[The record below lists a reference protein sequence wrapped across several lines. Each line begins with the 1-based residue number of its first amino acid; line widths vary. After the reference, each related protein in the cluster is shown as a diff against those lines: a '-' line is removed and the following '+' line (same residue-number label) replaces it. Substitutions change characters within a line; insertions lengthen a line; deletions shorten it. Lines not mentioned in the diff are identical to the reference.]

1 MKVSIPVSV
10 GELVDKLTIL
20 DIKLENITD
29 ENKLIHIRKEKEEL
43 EKLYADFTEM
53 QANRDILY
61 QINRGLWIVEDELRR
76 KEKQQEFDSDFVRLA
91 RDVYHIND
99 KRFEIKSK
107 INILTRSDIKEM
119 KSYESYSWGLRKRVG
134 R

>member
-1 MKVSIPVSV
+1 MKISIPVSV

-53 QANRDILY
+53 QANRDVLY

-107 INILTRSDIKEM
+107 INILTQSDIKEM
-119 KSYESYSWGLRKRVG
+119 KSYESYS
-134 R
+134 

>member
-1 MKVSIPVSV
+1 MKISIPVSV

-119 KSYESYSWGLRKRVG
+119 KSYESYS
-134 R
+134 

>member
-76 KEKQQEFDSDFVRLA
+76 KEKQQEFDSDFVRFA

-119 KSYESYSWGLRKRVG
+119 KSYESYS
-134 R
+134 

>member
-119 KSYESYSWGLRKRVG
+119 KSYESYS
-134 R
+134 

>member
-43 EKLYADFTEM
+43 EKLYGDFTEM
-53 QANRDILY
+53 QANRDVLY

-107 INILTRSDIKEM
+107 INILTQSDIKEM
-119 KSYESYSWGLRKRVG
+119 KSYESYS
-134 R
+134 

>member
-53 QANRDILY
+53 QANRDVLY

-119 KSYESYSWGLRKRVG
+119 KSYESYS
-134 R
+134 

>member
-1 MKVSIPVSV
+1 MKVNIPVSV

-43 EKLYADFTEM
+43 EKLYVDFTEM
-53 QANRDILY
+53 EANRDVLY

-99 KRFEIKSK
+99 KRFQIKSK
-107 INILTRSDIKEM
+107 INILTQSDIKEM
-119 KSYESYSWGLRKRVG
+119 KSYESYS
-134 R
+134 

>member
-53 QANRDILY
+53 QANRDVLY

-107 INILTRSDIKEM
+107 INILTQSDIKEM

>member
-1 MKVSIPVSV
+1 MKVNIPVSV

-43 EKLYADFTEM
+43 EKLYLDFTEM
-53 QANRDILY
+53 QANRDVLY

-76 KEKQQEFDSDFVRLA
+76 KEKEQEFDSEFVRLA

-119 KSYESYSWGLRKRVG
+119 KSYESYS
-134 R
+134 

>member
-1 MKVSIPVSV
+1 MKISIPVSV

-53 QANRDILY
+53 QANRDVLY

-107 INILTRSDIKEM
+107 INILTQSDIKEM

>member
-1 MKVSIPVSV
+1 MKVNIPVSV

-53 QANRDILY
+53 QANRDVLY

-119 KSYESYSWGLRKRVG
+119 KSYESYS
-134 R
+134 

>member
-1 MKVSIPVSV
+1 MKISIPVSV

-43 EKLYADFTEM
+43 EKLYGDFTEM
-53 QANRDILY
+53 QANRDVLY

-107 INILTRSDIKEM
+107 INILTQSDIKEM
-119 KSYESYSWGLRKRVG
+119 KSYESYS
-134 R
+134 

>member
-1 MKVSIPVSV
+1 MKISIPVSV

-53 QANRDILY
+53 QANRDVLY

-119 KSYESYSWGLRKRVG
+119 KSYESYS
-134 R
+134 

>member
-43 EKLYADFTEM
+43 EKLYVDFTEM
-53 QANRDILY
+53 EANRDVLY

-99 KRFEIKSK
+99 KRFKIKSK
-107 INILTRSDIKEM
+107 INILTQSDIKEM
-119 KSYESYSWGLRKRVG
+119 KSYESYS
-134 R
+134 

>member
-53 QANRDILY
+53 QANRDVLY

-107 INILTRSDIKEM
+107 INILTQSDIKEM
-119 KSYESYSWGLRKRVG
+119 KSYESYS
-134 R
+134 

>member
-1 MKVSIPVSV
+1 MKVNIPVSV

-43 EKLYADFTEM
+43 EKLYVNFAEM
-53 QANRDILY
+53 QVDRDVLY
-61 QINRGLWIVEDELRR
+61 QINRGLWVIEDELRR
-76 KEKQQEFDSDFVRLA
+76 KEREQEFDSEFIQLA

-99 KRFEIKSK
+99 KRFEIKSR
-107 INILTRSDIKEM
+107 INILTQSDIKEM
-119 KSYESYSWGLRKRVG
+119 KSYESYS
-134 R
+134 

>member
-1 MKVSIPVSV
+1 MKISIPVSV

-107 INILTRSDIKEM
+107 INILTQSDIKEM
-119 KSYESYSWGLRKRVG
+119 KSYESYS
-134 R
+134 

>member
-29 ENKLIHIRKEKEEL
+29 ENKLIHIRKEKEQL
-43 EKLYADFTEM
+43 EKLYADFSEM
-53 QANRDILY
+53 EANREVLY
-61 QINRGLWIVEDELRR
+61 QINKGLWIVEDELRK
-76 KEKQQEFDSDFVRLA
+76 KEKEKKFGPSFVRLA

-99 KRFEIKSK
+99 KRFQIKSR
-107 INILTRSDIKEM
+107 INILTKSDIKEM
-119 KSYESYSWGLRKRVG
+119 KSYESYS
-134 R
+134 

>member
-43 EKLYADFTEM
+43 EKLYVDFTEM
-53 QANRDILY
+53 EANRDVLY

-99 KRFEIKSK
+99 KRFQIKSK
-107 INILTRSDIKEM
+107 INILTQSDIKEM
-119 KSYESYSWGLRKRVG
+119 KSYESYS
-134 R
+134 